1 MNGVSMQHHSEGDKA
16 QIFIVGTSRSQWDN
30 FVVLGVAGI
39 QGMHQ
44 VSRCL
49 GVFIIN
55 LSQS

>member
-1 MNGVSMQHHSEGDKA
+1 MPSKLSLRGEDIPDVE
-16 QIFIVGTSRSQWDN
+16 
-30 FVVLGVAGI
+30 VLGVAGI